1 MQSFHAAL
9 VMVAAL
15 VVAPVNAAPPNT
27 SRTNPKATDVDK
39 ATVRGG
45 VVSDPLWELE
55 IPRQE
60 LESVL
65 MRFVQ
70 AYEGGKVDRLTELL
84 APQVRTEAGLL
95 RRQTLHDE
103 YLETFL
109 GSRLRRMILRNV
121 HWTRANEG
129 NEGVV
134 ADADFTSYVTS
145 RRDDLEHQR
154 SGALRFHLGKQGA
167 AWLITELYFSYD
179 N

>member
-1 MQSFHAAL
+1 MQAFYAA
-9 VMVAAL
+9 VITAAAL
-15 VVAPVNAAPPNT
+15 VVTPVDAATPNP
-27 SRTNPKATDVDK
+27 SRKDSKAADVDK
-39 ATVRGG
+39 STLRGG
-45 VVSDPLWELE
+45 VISDPLWELE

-70 AYEGGKVDRLTELL
+70 AYEGGKIDRFTELL
-84 APQVRTEAGLL
+84 APRVRTEAGLVRAQVL
-95 RRQTLHDE
+95 REE

-121 HWTRANEG
+121 HWTRA

-167 AWLITELYFSYD
+167 AWVITELYFSYD

>member
-1 MQSFHAAL
+1 MQAFHAAL
-9 VMVAAL
+9 TVVAAL
-15 VVAPVNAAPPNT
+15 IFTPVDASTANT
-27 SRTNPKATDVDK
+27 SRNNPKAADVDK
-39 ATVRGG
+39 STLRGG

-70 AYEGGKVDRLTELL
+70 AYEGGKIDQFTELL

-95 RRQTLHDE
+95 RAKELREE

-129 NEGVV
+129 VV

-145 RRDDLEHQR
+145 RRDDREHQR
-154 SGALRFHLGKQGA
+154 SGAVRFHLGKQSA
-167 AWLITELYFSYD
+167 AWVITELYFSYD

>member
-1 MQSFHAAL
+1 MQAFHAAL
-9 VMVAAL
+9 TVAAAL
-15 VVAPVNAAPPNT
+15 IFTPVDAATPNT
-27 SRTNPKATDVDK
+27 SRNDPKAADVDK
-39 ATVRGG
+39 STLRGG
-45 VVSDPLWELE
+45 VVSDSLWELE

-95 RRQTLHDE
+95 RAQALHDE

-109 GSRLRRMILRNV
+109 GSRLRRMILRNL
-121 HWTRANEG
+121 HWTRA

-154 SGALRFHLGKQGA
+154 SGAMRIHLGKQSA
-167 AWLITELYFSYD
+167 AWVITELYFSYD